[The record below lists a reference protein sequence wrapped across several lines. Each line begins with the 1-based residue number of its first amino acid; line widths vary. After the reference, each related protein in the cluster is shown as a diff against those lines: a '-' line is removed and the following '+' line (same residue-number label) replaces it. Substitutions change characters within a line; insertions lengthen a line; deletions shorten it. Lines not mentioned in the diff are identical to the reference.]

1 MYPIYHIAPASGYSN
16 DSAVPHRE
24 LEPRNCVK
32 APRISLEVRAH
43 PILGSVEAFSHSGAK
58 REGRRAEVVGVWRQY
73 EIKSNN
79 DDDDDNAT
87 SDSRKYYIHNICK

>member
-1 MYPIYHIAPASGYSN
+1 M
-16 DSAVPHRE
+16 PHRE

-32 APRISLEVRAH
+32 APRISPEVRAH

-58 REGRRAEVVGVWRQY
+58 REVRREREEGAEVVGVWRQY

-79 DDDDDNAT
+79 DNDDDDDDNAT
-87 SDSRKYYIHNICK
+87 SDSRKYYIHNVFK